1 MNRLTIIVIATC
13 IVVAGCSRPG
23 IKGDGEIKTEDRPIS
38 DYSKIVVSGGY
49 RIKWSSGKP
58 ALTISADQNLL
69 PLIKTVVN
77 GKTLQIDSAEQLAPT
92 ESIKITLSSAT
103 LAEVRLTG
111 GNNFRA
117 AQISGHDLN
126 IESTGASSIHVEGSV
141 TNLKADLTGA
151 SRLDAKS
158 LHTQNA
164 TLSLLGASDAAVN
177 VSDALKVSVTG
188 AGSLIYSGDPK
199 SVEQNVAGAGNIR
212 RSP

>member
-117 AQISGHDLN
+117 AQISGHDL
-126 IESTGASSIHVEGSV
+126 
-141 TNLKADLTGA
+141 KADLTGA

>member
-1 MNRLTIIVIATC
+1 MNRITIILFIAATVI
-13 IVVAGCSRPG
+13 AGCSRPG
-23 IKGDGEIKTEDRPIS
+23 IKGDGEIKTEDRSIS

-49 RIKWSSGKP
+49 KITWSIGKP
-58 ALTISADQNLL
+58 ALNISADQNLL
-69 PLIKTVVN
+69 PLIKTVVSGN
-77 GKTLQIDSAEQLAPT
+77 TLQIDSTEQLAPT
-92 ESIKITLSSAT
+92 ESIKIILSSAS
-103 LAEVRLTG
+103 LANVRLKG
-111 GNNFRA
+111 GNSFRA
-117 AQISGHDLN
+117 TKISGHDLK